1 MTMAKSTMAVNVYH
15 QQLFGST
22 EEEITHA
29 GLEQMEGE

>member
-1 MTMAKSTMAVNVYH
+1 MTMVKSTMAVNVYH

-22 EEEITHA
+22 EERTHA